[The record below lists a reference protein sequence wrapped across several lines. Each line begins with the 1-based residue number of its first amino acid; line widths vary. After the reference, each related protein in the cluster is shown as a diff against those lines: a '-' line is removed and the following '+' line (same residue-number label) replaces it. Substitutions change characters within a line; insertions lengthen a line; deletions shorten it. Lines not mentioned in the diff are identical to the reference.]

1 VTRPRSIELQE
12 QGARL
17 EIIIRSGFGSEERIT
32 ALVDTG
38 SQYTAIDDALVAQF
52 QLFPLDR
59 WIAGGVGSGGT
70 RYVDIFLV
78 EVEIPQLGIREYT
91 SVLGGLE
98 SSSKQR
104 AILGRIQLREC
115 NLAYDGPRG
124 TVTLSR

>member
-1 VTRPRSIELQE
+1 MV
-12 QGARL
+12 
-17 EIIIRSGFGSEERIT
+17 RSGFGSEERIT

-38 SQYTAIDDALVAQF
+38 SQYTAIDDALVGQLK
-52 QLFPLDR
+52 LFPIDR
-59 WIAGGVGSGGT
+59 WIAGGVGSSAT
-70 RYVDIFLV
+70 YVDIFLV

-104 AILGRIQLREC
+104 AILGRVQLREC
-115 NLAYDGPRG
+115 NLAYDGPCG